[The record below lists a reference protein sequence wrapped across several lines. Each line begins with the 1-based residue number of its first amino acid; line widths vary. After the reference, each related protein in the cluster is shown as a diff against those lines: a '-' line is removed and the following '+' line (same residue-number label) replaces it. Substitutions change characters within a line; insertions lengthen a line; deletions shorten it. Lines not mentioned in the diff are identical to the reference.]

1 MDHLP
6 EVCLTHTSR
15 TVVHRGAAAQ
25 LRRAHLAYGEGGNVL
40 SLHNPDLV
48 RSRRCAPNNGVMR
61 KVRATRKLHVRNYEM
76 DPNSTATSM
85 DAQLSINPD
94 DCDRQRKP
102 GLSVLIV
109 SVYVIGD

>member
-1 MDHLP
+1 MQAHYVSSP
-6 EVCLTHTSR
+6 AVCQVR
-15 TVVHRGAAAQ
+15 AAQ

-40 SLHNPDLV
+40 SLHNPDPV
-48 RSRRCAPNNGVMR
+48 RSWRCAPNNGVMR

-85 DAQLSINPD
+85 DAQLSTSPD

-109 SVYVIGD
+109 SVHVIGD